1 MNDYKM
7 SDVIPLLRQFGISPE
22 QLGPDKL
29 NKLMEV
35 AAKITD
41 PSQITPAMSQELM
54 HTLGVRVRPP
64 TKPKHSTTAK
74 VGRNDPCPCKSG
86 KKWKKCC
93 LHKMLKK

>member
-7 SDVIPLLRQFGISPE
+7 SDVIPLLRQFGVSPE

-29 NKLMEV
+29 DKLMRV

-41 PSQITPAMSQELM
+41 PSQITPAMSRELIRTM
-54 HTLGVRVRPP
+54 GISVRPP
-64 TKPKHSTTAK
+64 MKPKHSTKAK
-74 VGRNDPCPCKSG
+74 VGRNDPCPCESG

-93 LHKMLKK
+93 LRSSK